1 MKETHLA
8 WTKSIY
14 ISFPLVFEGDGSA
27 GSCCVAEP
35 APPSTSPDI
44 ANNITVAADLL
55 ILARS
60 IVDNRV
66 DPASELFPAVA
77 AMTRN
82 VITGSTLLHGN
93 VKVPCYDETIA
104 RASVENTFRGRA
116 TDELCGRVEC
126 ERGDAEAMARFV
138 IAGGMRSR
146 LGRLCRV
153 GDQDGVDRALSVEAR
168 WGEP

>member
-27 GSCCVAEP
+27 SSCCVAEP
-35 APPSTSPDI
+35 APPSTAPDI
-44 ANNITVAADLL
+44 ANNITVAADIL
-55 ILARS
+55 IIART
-60 IVDNRV
+60 IIDDRI
-66 DPASELFPAVA
+66 DPASEEFPAGA

-82 VITGSTLLHGN
+82 MITVSSLLHGN
-93 VKVPCYDETIA
+93 VEVPCYDKTIA
-104 RASVENTFRGRA
+104 RACVENTFRRRA
-116 TDELCGRVEC
+116 TDELGGCVKCECG
-126 ERGDAEAMARFV
+126 DTQAMARFV
-138 IAGGMRSR
+138 IAGGMQGR